1 MNICVVTTN
10 RSDFGLLKNLIIE
23 LKNNNFKVQV
33 IAGGTHFSRKFG
45 NTYTEIESCGIKI
58 DRKIY
63 SKIKSDNAKDISRA
77 LSAHV
82 ISSAKIFKQLRPEL
96 IIVLGDRY
104 EILAVTIAAHI
115 SRIPVAHIHGGELTS
130 GVIDDAFRHS
140 ITKMSHIH
148 FVANKIYKN
157 RIIQLGENP
166 KNIFIVGGLGVDS
179 IKKSKLLSQTD
190 LEKRLKIKFNKKNLI
205 VSFHPETLNSNQAK
219 KQIDQLLS
227 ALNNLK
233 NTTIIFSSPGLDLES
248 QIIIKKIKKFI
259 KNKNNAYYFSSL
271 GQLNYFSILNIVD
284 AIVGNSSSGILE
296 MPTFKNATINM
307 GDRQL
312 GRLKS
317 SSIINC
323 KIKKKEITNSL
334 RKIYSKKFR
343 NKIKYTKNIYGS
355 FGSSIKIV
363 KILKKI
369 NLKNILFKKFYDI
382 Y

>member
-1 MNICVVTTN
+1 MKICIVTTN

-23 LKNNNFKVQV
+23 LKNNNFKVKV

-45 NTYTEIESCGIKI
+45 NTYVEIESCGIKI

-63 SKIKSDNAKDISRA
+63 SKIKSDNAKDISRIF
-77 LSAHV
+77 SAHI
-82 ISSAKIFKQLRPEL
+82 ISSAKIFEQLRPEL

-104 EILAVTIAAHI
+104 EILAVTIAAHL
-115 SRIPVAHIHGGELTS
+115 SRIPVAHIHGGELTLGS
-130 GVIDDAFRHS
+130 IDDAFRHS

-179 IKKSKLLSQTD
+179 IKKVKLLSQID

-233 NTTIIFSSPGLDLES
+233 DTTIIFSSPGFDLES
-248 QIIIKKIKKFI
+248 QIIVKKIKKFI
-259 KNKNNAYYFSSL
+259 KNKNNTYYFSSL

-296 MPTFKNATINM
+296 MPTFKNATINI

>member
-23 LKNNNFKVQV
+23 LKDNNFKVQV

-63 SKIKSDNAKDISRA
+63 SKIKSDNAKDISRV

-82 ISSAKIFKQLRPEL
+82 ISSAKIFEELRPEL
-96 IIVLGDRY
+96 IVVLGDRY

-115 SRIPVAHIHGGELTS
+115 SRIPVAHIHGGELTLGS
-130 GVIDDAFRHS
+130 IDDAFRHS

-166 KNIFIVGGLGVDS
+166 KNIFVVGGLGVDS
-179 IKKSKLLSQTD
+179 IKKLKLLSQID

-233 NTTIIFSSPGLDLES
+233 DTTIIFSSPGFDLES
-248 QIIIKKIKKFI
+248 QIIVKKIKEFV

-334 RKIYSKKFR
+334 RKVYSKKFR
-343 NKIKYTKNIYGS
+343 NKITYTKNIYGS

>member
-1 MNICVVTTN
+1 MKICIVTTN

-23 LKNNNFKVQV
+23 LKNNNFKVKV

-45 NTYTEIESCGIKI
+45 NTYVEIESCGIKI

-63 SKIKSDNAKDISRA
+63 SKIKSDNAKDISRI
-77 LSAHV
+77 LSAHI
-82 ISSAKIFKQLRPEL
+82 ISSAKIFEQLRPEL

-104 EILAVTIAAHI
+104 EILAVTIAAHL
-115 SRIPVAHIHGGELTS
+115 SRIPVAHIHGGELTLGS
-130 GVIDDAFRHS
+130 IDDAFRHS

-179 IKKSKLLSQTD
+179 IKKVKLLSQID

-205 VSFHPETLNSNQAK
+205 VSFHPETLNINQAK
-219 KQIDQLLS
+219 KQIDHLLS

-233 NTTIIFSSPGLDLES
+233 DTTIIFSSPGFDLES
-248 QIIIKKIKKFI
+248 QIIVKKIKKFI
-259 KNKNNAYYFSSL
+259 KNKNNTYYFSSL

>member
-1 MNICVVTTN
+1 MNICIVTTN

-23 LKNNNFKVQV
+23 LKNNNFKVKV

-45 NTYTEIESCGIKI
+45 NTYTEIEGYGIKV

-63 SKIKSDNAKDISRA
+63 SKIKSDNAKDISHV
-77 LSAHV
+77 LSAHI
-82 ISSAKIFKQLRPEL
+82 ISSVKIFDDLKPDL

-104 EILAVTIAAHI
+104 EILGVTISAHI
-115 SRIPVAHIHGGELTS
+115 SRIPVAHLHGGELTFGS
-130 GVIDDAFRHS
+130 IDDAFRHS

-166 KNIFIVGGLGVDS
+166 KNIFVVGGLGVDS
-179 IKKSKLLSQTD
+179 IKKIKLLSQID

-205 VSFHPETLNSNQAK
+205 VSFHPETLNRNQAK

-248 QIIIKKIKKFI
+248 KIIVKKIKKFI
-259 KNKNNAYYFSSL
+259 KRKNNAYYFSSL
-271 GQLNYFSILNIVD
+271 GQVNYFSILNIVD
-284 AIVGNSSSGILE
+284 AIVGNSSSGVLE
-296 MPTFKNATINM
+296 MPTFKKATINI

-317 SSIINC
+317 SSVINC

-343 NKIKYTKNIYGS
+343 KTLKYTKNIYGS
-355 FGSSIKIV
+355 SGSSIKIV

-369 NLKNILFKKFYDI
+369 NLRNILFKKFYDI
-382 Y
+382 H